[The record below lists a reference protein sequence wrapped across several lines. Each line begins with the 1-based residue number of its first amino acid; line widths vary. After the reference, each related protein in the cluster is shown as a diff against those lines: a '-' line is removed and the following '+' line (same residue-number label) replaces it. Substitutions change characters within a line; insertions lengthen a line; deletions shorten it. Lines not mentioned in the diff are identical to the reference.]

1 VVEQALNTDEVVRAA
16 LALLDEGGLNG
27 FTMRALARRLG
38 TYPATIYWHV
48 GNRTEVLSVVSALV
62 LDQVIAELPDP
73 MSTPWDEWLIET
85 ARAYRRAMQLHPA
98 LAAWGVTHFEAR
110 VSVPDFV
117 ERVVSVLARAGFRGP
132 ELVGAYNAYVGSLIG
147 WVGLELI
154 ADDPELGSDPERLE
168 ASVHELSADAYPTVV
183 ANLEHLADRAIAFRW
198 HGGVSNPLDD
208 AFEFALATWIDGLRE
223 RRRSREG

>member
-1 VVEQALNTDEVVRAA
+1 M
-16 LALLDEGGLNG
+16 LDEAGLNG

-48 GNRTEVLSVVSALV
+48 GNRTEVLSAVSALV
-62 LDQVIAELPDP
+62 LDRRAMAELPDP
-73 MSTPWDEWLIET
+73 VSTPWDEWLIET
-85 ARAYRRAMQLHPA
+85 AHAYRRAMQQHPA
-98 LAAWGVTHFEAR
+98 LAVMGCHALRSAGAASPTPGASGGPCLPAPAFAA
-110 VSVPDFV
+110 PD
-117 ERVVSVLARAGFRGP
+117 
-132 ELVGAYNAYVGSLIG
+132 LVGAYNAYVGSLVG

-208 AFEFALATWIDGLRE
+208 AFEFALATWIDGLRQ
-223 RRRSREG
+223 RRSLQGD